1 MNRVARVR
9 RWAGWI
15 VASAVLAIAGAL
27 SAPAG
32 IGLHYVAKP
41 FTTVLLVALA
51 WRSADPL
58 GLRAGVVA
66 GLLLSLVGDVLLM
79 LPTSAFVAGLGAF
92 LLAHLAYIAAFFRQA
107 RLRSVV
113 IAWLGYGL
121 LAAGVL
127 ALLLPH
133 VPAPMQGPVIGYGVV
148 LTGMASFAFGARA
161 TAGPRLAIG
170 GALFVLSDGLLA
182 WDRFASP
189 LPLAPLWVLSTYW
202 AAQWCIARSIAPE
215 GRRG

>member
-1 MNRVARVR
+1 MNRVARDR

-79 LPTSAFVAGLGAF
+79 LPTSDFVAGLGAF
-92 LLAHLAYIAAFFRQA
+92 LLAHLAYIAAFFRPA

-161 TAGPRLAIG
+161 TAGHRLAIG

-202 AAQWCIARSIAPE
+202 AAQWCIASWLAP
-215 GRRG
+215 RRTA